1 VTTSTDDDVLDG
13 QGALVTGGGSGI
25 GLAVARRLKDDGALV
40 TICGRSKERLDAA
53 VEELGDDVR
62 TVVADVTVE
71 DDVVAAVAAAADAPL
86 GLRIAVANAGGSSQ
100 MGPLVATGLEE
111 FRATVDVNV
120 LGTFLTIKHAAPH
133 LVRNGGGSIV
143 AVSSIA
149 AAVSHPY
156 LGAYAVGKAGIDM
169 LVKVAADELGR
180 SKVRVNAV
188 RPGLV
193 DTELVAGIFAT
204 QDVLDSYLTQT
215 PLGRAGEPGEIAE
228 LIRFLAGPESAWIT
242 GQAIGIDGGHSLRRG
257 PDYTPFAEPVYGADA
272 LRGIPP
278 SPT

>member
-1 VTTSTDDDVLDG
+1 V
-13 QGALVTGGGSGI
+13 VTG
-25 GLAVARRLKDDGALV
+25 LDDF
-40 TICGRSKERLDAA
+40 K
-53 VEELGDDVR
+53 
-62 TVVADVTVE
+62 
-71 DDVVAAVAAAADAPL
+71 
-86 GLRIAVANAGGSSQ
+86 
-100 MGPLVATGLEE
+100 
-111 FRATVDVNV
+111 ATVDVNIV
-120 LGTFLTIKHAAPH
+120 GTFLTIKHAAPH

-169 LVKVAADELGR
+169 LVKIAADELGR
-180 SKVRVNAV
+180 SNVRVNAV

-193 DTELVAGIFAT
+193 ATE
-204 QDVLDSYLTQT
+204 DVLDSYLTQT
-215 PLGRAGEPGEIAE
+215 PLGRAGAPDEIAE

-257 PDYTPFAEPVYGADA
+257 PDYTPFAEPVYGAEA

-278 SPT
+278 SPS

>member
-1 VTTSTDDDVLDG
+1 MSSLEG

-25 GLAVARRLKDDGALV
+25 GLATARRLADDGAVV

-53 VEELGDDVR
+53 VEELGGAVGA
-62 TVVADVTVE
+62 VVADVTVE
-71 DDVVAAVAAAADAPL
+71 DDVVNAVAAAEDAAPF
-86 GLRIAVANAGGSSQ
+86 GLRMAVANAGGSSH
-100 MGPLVATGLEE
+100 MAPLVVSSLDD
-111 FRATVDVNV
+111 FKATVDVNIV
-120 LGTFLTIKHAAPH
+120 GTFLTIKHAAPH
-133 LVRNGGGSIV
+133 LVRNGGGGIV

-180 SKVRVNAV
+180 SNVRVNAV

-193 DTELVAGIFAT
+193 DTELVAGIVAT
-204 QDVLDSYLTQT
+204 QAVLDSYITQT
-215 PLGRAGEPGEIAE
+215 PLNRYGSPDEVAE

>member
-1 VTTSTDDDVLDG
+1 MNGVLDG

-25 GLAVARRLKDDGALV
+25 GLAAAKRLAADGAVV

-53 VEELGDDVR
+53 VEELGGATNVHAV
-62 TVVADVTVE
+62 TADVTVE
-71 DDVVAAVAAAADAPL
+71 EDVANAVAAAAAVAP
-86 GLRIAVANAGGSSQ
+86 LRIAVANAGGSSH
-100 MGPLVATGLEE
+100 MGPLVAAGLDE
-111 FRATVDVNV
+111 FRATVEVNV
-120 LGTFLTIKHAAPH
+120 VGTFLTIKHAAPH

-149 AAVSHPY
+149 AVVSHPY
-156 LGAYAVGKAGIDM
+156 LGAYSVGKAGIDM
-169 LVKVAADELGR
+169 LTKVAADELGR
-180 SKVRVNAV
+180 SNVRVNAV

-204 QDVLDSYLTQT
+204 PDVLNSYLTQT
-215 PLGRAGEPGEIAE
+215 PLGRAGDPDEIAE

-242 GQAIGIDGGHSLRRG
+242 GQAISIDGGHSLRRG

-278 SPT
+278 SPPT

>member
-1 VTTSTDDDVLDG
+1 MTGVLDG

-25 GLAVARRLKDDGALV
+25 GLAAAKRLAADGAVV

-53 VEELGDDVR
+53 VEELGNEVR
-62 TVVADVTVE
+62 AVAADVTVE
-71 DDVVAAVAAAADAPL
+71 DDVVAAVATAADAPG
-86 GLRIAVANAGGSSQ
+86 GLRIAVACAGGSSH
-100 MGPLVATGLEE
+100 MGPLVATGLDE
-111 FRATVDVNV
+111 FRTTVDVNV
-120 LGTFLTIKHAAPH
+120 IGTFLTIKHATPH
-133 LVRNGGGSIV
+133 IVRNGGGSIV

-149 AAVSHPY
+149 AAISHPY

-180 SKVRVNAV
+180 SDVRVNAV

-204 QDVLDSYLTQT
+204 PDVLDSYLTQT
-215 PLGRAGEPGEIAE
+215 PLGRAGEPQEVAE

-242 GQAIGIDGGHSLRRG
+242 GQAISIDGGHSLRRG
-257 PDYTPFAEPVYGADA
+257 PDYTPFAEPVYGAEA

-278 SPT
+278 APPA

>member
-1 VTTSTDDDVLDG
+1 MTDVLDG

-25 GLAVARRLKDDGALV
+25 GLATAKRLATDGAVV

-53 VEELGDDVR
+53 LEQLRGAGDVR
-62 TVVADVTVE
+62 TVTADVTRE
-71 DDVVAAVAAAADAPL
+71 DDVANAAGAAADAAPL
-86 GLRIAVANAGGSSQ
+86 GLSIAVACAGGSSH
-100 MGPLVATGLEE
+100 MGPLVATGIDE
-111 FRATVDVNV
+111 FRATVEVNV
-120 LGTFLTIKHAAPH
+120 VGTFLTIKHAAPH
-133 LVRNGGGSIV
+133 LVRHGGGSIV

-180 SKVRVNAV
+180 SSVRVNAV

-204 QDVLDSYLTQT
+204 PDVLDSYLTQT
-215 PLGRAGEPGEIAE
+215 PLGRAGQPDEIAE

-242 GQAIGIDGGHSLRRG
+242 GQAISIDGGHSLRRG

-278 SPT
+278 SA

>member
-1 VTTSTDDDVLDG
+1 VTGALDG
-13 QGALVTGGGSGI
+13 LGALVTGGGSGI
-25 GLAVARRLKDDGALV
+25 GLAAARRLKADGAVV

-53 VEELGDDVR
+53 VDEFGGDVR
-62 TVVADVTVE
+62 AVTADVTVE
-71 DDVVAAVAAAADAPL
+71 DDVAAAVEAAAADAP
-86 GLRIAVANAGGSSQ
+86 LRIAVANAGGSSH
-100 MGPLVATGLEE
+100 MAPLVVTGLDD
-111 FRATVDVNV
+111 FKATVDVNII
-120 LGTFLTIKHAAPH
+120 GTFLTIKHAAPH
-133 LVRNGGGSIV
+133 LVRSGGGSIV

-180 SKVRVNAV
+180 SNVRVNAV

-204 QDVLDSYLTQT
+204 PDVLDSYLTQT
-215 PLGRAGEPGEIAE
+215 PLGRAGAPDEIAD

-242 GQAIGIDGGHSLRRG
+242 GQAISIDGGHSLRRG

-278 SPT
+278 T

>member
-1 VTTSTDDDVLDG
+1 MGVLDG

-25 GLAVARRLKDDGALV
+25 GLAAARRLKADGAVV

-53 VEELGDDVR
+53 VEVLGDGVQ
-62 TVVADVTVE
+62 TVTADVMVE
-71 DDVVAAVAAAADAPL
+71 DDVAAAVDAAADAAPG
-86 GLRIAVANAGGSSQ
+86 GLKIAVANAGGSSQ
-100 MGPLVATGLEE
+100 MGPLVATGLDE
-111 FRATVDVNV
+111 FKATVDVNIV
-120 LGTFLTIKHAAPH
+120 GTFLTIKRAAPH

-149 AAVSHPY
+149 AALSHPY

-180 SKVRVNAV
+180 SNVRVNAV

-204 QDVLDSYLTQT
+204 PDVLDSYLTQT
-215 PLGRAGEPGEIAE
+215 PLGRAGQPDEIAE
-228 LIRFLAGPESAWIT
+228 LVRFLAGPESAWIT
-242 GQAIGIDGGHSLRRG
+242 GQAISIDGGHSLRRG
-257 PDYTPFAEPVYGADA
+257 PDIEHWARAVYGPDVVD
-272 LRGIPP
+272 GMHNP
-278 SPT
+278 

>member
-1 VTTSTDDDVLDG
+1 MSESTNDDVLDG

-25 GLAVARRLKDDGALV
+25 GLAVAHRLKADGAVV

-53 VEELGDDVR
+53 VEELGGDIR

-86 GLRIAVANAGGSSQ
+86 GLRMAVANAGGSSQ

-180 SKVRVNAV
+180 SNVRVNAV

-215 PLGRAGEPGEIAE
+215 PLGRAGEPEEIAE

-242 GQAIGIDGGHSLRRG
+242 GQAISIDGGHSLRRG

-278 SPT
+278 ST

>member
-1 VTTSTDDDVLDG
+1 VSDSLDG
-13 QGALVTGGGSGI
+13 YGALVTGGGSGI
-25 GLAVARRLKDDGALV
+25 GLAAAKRLKADGAVV
-40 TICGRSKERLDAA
+40 TICGRSQERLEAA
-53 VEELGDDVR
+53 IEELGTEVT

-71 DDVVAAVAAAADAPL
+71 ADVAQAVAAAADAAPL
-86 GLRIAVANAGGSSQ
+86 GLRIAVANAGGSSH
-100 MGPLVATGLEE
+100 MAPLVVTGLED
-111 FRATVDVNV
+111 FKATVDVNIV
-120 LGTFLTIKHAAPH
+120 GTFLTIKHAAPH

-169 LVKVAADELGR
+169 LTKVAADELGR
-180 SKVRVNAV
+180 SNVRVNAV

-204 QDVLDSYLTQT
+204 PDVLDSYLTQT
-215 PLGRAGEPGEIAE
+215 PLGRAGDPDEIAE

-242 GQAIGIDGGHSLRRG
+242 GQAISIDGGHSLRRG

-278 SPT
+278 T

>member
-1 VTTSTDDDVLDG
+1 VTDVLDG
-13 QGALVTGGGSGI
+13 YGALVTGGGSGI
-25 GLAVARRLKDDGALV
+25 GLAVAKRLKADGAMV
-40 TICGRSKERLDAA
+40 TICGRSKERLDTA
-53 VEELGDDVR
+53 VDELGGAVQ

-71 DDVVAAVAAAADAPL
+71 DDVANAVTVAADSAPL

-111 FRATVDVNV
+111 FRATVEVNV
-120 LGTFLTIKHAAPH
+120 VGTFLTIKHAAPH
-133 LVRNGGGSIV
+133 LVRHGGGSIV

-180 SKVRVNAV
+180 SNVRVNAI

-204 QDVLDSYLTQT
+204 EQVLNSYLTQT
-215 PLGRAGEPGEIAE
+215 PLGRAGQPAEIAE
-228 LIRFLAGPESAWIT
+228 LVRFLAGPESAWIT
-242 GQAIGIDGGHSLRRG
+242 GQAISIDGGHSLRRG

-278 SPT
+278 SPPA

>member
-1 VTTSTDDDVLDG
+1 MNALDG
-13 QGALVTGGGSGI
+13 FGALVTGGGSGI
-25 GLAVARRLKDDGALV
+25 GLAAAKRLAADGAVV

-53 VEELGDDVR
+53 LDELGGGVR
-62 TVVADVTVE
+62 TIVADVTVE
-71 DDVVAAVAAAADAPL
+71 DDVAAAVAAAADAPR

-100 MGPLVATGLEE
+100 MGPLVATGLAE
-111 FRATVDVNV
+111 FRDTVEVNV
-120 LGTFLTIKHAAPH
+120 VGTFLTIKHAAPH

-169 LVKVAADELGR
+169 LTKVAADELGR
-180 SKVRVNAV
+180 SNVRVNAV

-204 QDVLDSYLTQT
+204 PEVLDSYLTQT
-215 PLGRAGEPGEIAE
+215 PLGRAGDANEIAE

-242 GQAIGIDGGHSLRRG
+242 GQAISIDGGHSLRRG

-278 SPT
+278 PPPT

>member
-1 VTTSTDDDVLDG
+1 MTGVLDG
-13 QGALVTGGGSGI
+13 FGALVTGGGSGI
-25 GLAVARRLKDDGALV
+25 GLATAKRLAADGAVV
-40 TICGRSKERLDAA
+40 TICGRNKERLDAA
-53 VEELGDDVR
+53 VEQLSRVGDV
-62 TVVADVTVE
+62 TAVVADVTVE
-71 DDVVAAVAAAADAPL
+71 DDVVKAVATAADRAPQ
-86 GLRIAVANAGGSSQ
+86 GLHMAVANAGGSSH
-100 MGPLVATGLEE
+100 MGPLVVTGVEE
-111 FRATVDVNV
+111 FRATVEVNV
-120 LGTFLTIKHAAPH
+120 VGTFLTIKHAAPY

-180 SKVRVNAV
+180 SNVRVNAV

-193 DTELVAGIFAT
+193 DTELVAGILAT
-204 QDVLDSYLTQT
+204 PDVLDSYLTQT
-215 PLGRAGEPGEIAE
+215 PLGRAGDPDEIAE

-242 GQAIGIDGGHSLRRG
+242 GQAISIDGGHSLRRG

-278 SPT
+278 SPPA

>member
-1 VTTSTDDDVLDG
+1 VLDG
-13 QGALVTGGGSGI
+13 RGALVTGGGSGI
-25 GLAVARRLKDDGALV
+25 GLATAKRLAADGAVV

-53 VEELGDDVR
+53 VEELSGVGDV
-62 TVVADVTVE
+62 TAVVADVTVE
-71 DDVVAAVAAAADAPL
+71 DDVVKAVAAAADRAPQ
-86 GLRIAVANAGGSSQ
+86 GLQMAVANAGGSSH
-100 MGPLVATGLEE
+100 MGPLVVTGVEE
-111 FRATVDVNV
+111 FRDTVEVNV
-120 LGTFLTIKHAAPH
+120 VGTFLTIKHAAPY

-149 AAVSHPY
+149 AAISHPY

-180 SKVRVNAV
+180 SNVRVNAV

-193 DTELVAGIFAT
+193 DTELVAGIMAT
-204 QDVLDSYLTQT
+204 PDVLDSYLTQT
-215 PLGRAGEPGEIAE
+215 PLGRAGDPDEIAE

-242 GQAIGIDGGHSLRRG
+242 GQAISIDGGHSLRRG

-278 SPT
+278 SPPA

>member
-1 VTTSTDDDVLDG
+1 MSGVLDG

-25 GLAVARRLKDDGALV
+25 GLATARRLATDGAVV

-53 VEELGDDVR
+53 VEELGGDVHA
-62 TVVADVTVE
+62 VVADVTVE
-71 DDVVAAVAAAADAPL
+71 DDVAAAVEAAASAAPG
-86 GLRIAVANAGGSSQ
+86 GLKIAVANAGGSSH
-100 MGPLVATGLEE
+100 MGPLVATGLDE
-111 FRATVDVNV
+111 FKATVDVNIV
-120 LGTFLTIKHAAPH
+120 GMFLTVKHAAPH
-133 LVRNGGGSIV
+133 LVRNAGGSIV

-156 LGAYAVGKAGIDM
+156 LGAYGVGKAGIDM
-169 LVKVAADELGR
+169 LTKVAADELGR
-180 SKVRVNAV
+180 SNVRVNAV

-204 QDVLDSYLTQT
+204 AGVLDSYLTQT
-215 PLGRAGEPGEIAE
+215 PLGRAGSPEEVAE
-228 LIRFLAGPESAWIT
+228 LIRFLAGPESSWIT
-242 GQAIGIDGGHSLRRG
+242 GQSVSIDGGHSLRRG

>member
-1 VTTSTDDDVLDG
+1 
-13 QGALVTGGGSGI
+13 
-25 GLAVARRLKDDGALV
+25 
-40 TICGRSKERLDAA
+40 
-53 VEELGDDVR
+53 
-62 TVVADVTVE
+62 
-71 DDVVAAVAAAADAPL
+71 
-86 GLRIAVANAGGSSQ
+86 

-111 FRATVDVNV
+111 FRATVEVNV
-120 LGTFLTIKHAAPH
+120 VGTFLTIKHAAPH
-133 LVRNGGGSIV
+133 LVRHGGGSIV

-180 SKVRVNAV
+180 SNVRVNAI

-204 QDVLDSYLTQT
+204 EQVLNSYLTQT
-215 PLGRAGEPGEIAE
+215 PLGRAGQPTEIAE
-228 LIRFLAGPESAWIT
+228 LVRFLAGPESAWIT
-242 GQAIGIDGGHSLRRG
+242 GQAISIDGGHSLRRG
-257 PDYTPFAEPVYGADA
+257 PDYTPFAEPVYGAEA

-278 SPT
+278 T

>member
-1 VTTSTDDDVLDG
+1 VSDVLDG
-13 QGALVTGGGSGI
+13 YGALVTGGGSGI
-25 GLAVARRLKDDGALV
+25 GLAVAKRLKADGATV

-53 VEELGDDVR
+53 VDELGGAVR

-71 DDVVAAVAAAADAPL
+71 DDVVNAVDAAADSAPL

-133 LVRNGGGSIV
+133 LVRHGGGSIV

-180 SKVRVNAV
+180 SNVRVNAV

-204 QDVLDSYLTQT
+204 QEVLDSYLTQT
-215 PLGRAGEPGEIAE
+215 PLGRAGQPEEIAE
-228 LIRFLAGPESAWIT
+228 LVRFLAGPESAWVT
-242 GQAIGIDGGHSLRRG
+242 GQAISIDGGHSLRRG

-278 SPT
+278 T

>member
-1 VTTSTDDDVLDG
+1 MTGVLDG
-13 QGALVTGGGSGI
+13 RGALVTGGGSGI
-25 GLAVARRLKDDGALV
+25 GLATAKRLVADGAVV

-53 VEELGDDVR
+53 VEELSGAGDV
-62 TVVADVTVE
+62 TAVVADVTVE
-71 DDVVAAVAAAADAPL
+71 DDIANAVATAADRAPHGL
-86 GLRIAVANAGGSSQ
+86 GMAVANAGGSSH
-100 MGPLVATGLEE
+100 MGPLVVTGLDE
-111 FRATVDVNV
+111 FRATVEVNV
-120 LGTFLTIKHAAPH
+120 VGTFLTIKHTAPY

-180 SKVRVNAV
+180 SNVRVNAV

-204 QDVLDSYLTQT
+204 EEVLDSYLTQT
-215 PLGRAGEPGEIAE
+215 PLGRAGQPEEIAE
-228 LIRFLAGPESAWIT
+228 LVRFLAGPESAWVT
-242 GQAIGIDGGHSLRRG
+242 GQAISIDGGHSLRRG

-278 SPT
+278 T

>member
-1 VTTSTDDDVLDG
+1 MSELPLDG

-25 GLAVARRLKDDGALV
+25 GLAAAKRLAADGAVV

-53 VEELGDDVR
+53 IEELGGAANAHAV
-62 TVVADVTVE
+62 TADVTVE
-71 DDVVAAVAAAADAPL
+71 EDVANAVAAAAAAAP
-86 GLRIAVANAGGSSQ
+86 LRIAVANAGGSSH
-100 MGPLVATGLEE
+100 MGPLVATGLDE
-111 FRATVDVNV
+111 FRATVEVNIV
-120 LGTFLTIKHAAPH
+120 GTFLTIKHAAPE

-169 LVKVAADELGR
+169 LAKVAADELGR
-180 SKVRVNAV
+180 SNVRVNAV

-204 QDVLDSYLTQT
+204 PEVLDSYLTQT
-215 PLGRAGEPGEIAE
+215 PLGRAGNPDEIAE

-242 GQAIGIDGGHSLRRG
+242 GQAVGIDGGHSLRRG
-257 PDYTPFAEPVYGADA
+257 PDYTPFVEPAYGPDA

-278 SPT
+278 PTG

>member
-1 VTTSTDDDVLDG
+1 VSTPALDG
-13 QGALVTGGGSGI
+13 YGVLVTGGGSGI
-25 GLAVARRLKDDGALV
+25 GLAVAKRLAADGATV

-53 VEELGDDVR
+53 AQELGDGAR

-71 DDVVAAVAAAADAPL
+71 DDVAAAVAAAADGAP
-86 GLRIAVANAGGSSQ
+86 LRIAVANAGGSSQ
-100 MGPLVATGLEE
+100 MGPLVTTGLDE
-111 FRATVDVNV
+111 FRATVEVNV
-120 LGTFLTIKHAAPH
+120 VGTFLTIKHAAPH

-143 AVSSIA
+143 ALSSIA

-156 LGAYAVGKAGIDM
+156 LGAYGVGKAGIDM

-204 QDVLDSYLTQT
+204 EEVLDSYLTQT
-215 PLGRAGEPGEIAE
+215 PLGRAGQPDEIAE
-228 LIRFLAGPESAWIT
+228 LVRFLAGPESAWIT
-242 GQAIGIDGGHSLRRG
+242 GQAISIDGGHSLRRG
-257 PDYTPFAEPVYGADA
+257 PDYTPFAEPVYGAEA

-278 SPT
+278 SPPS

>member
-1 VTTSTDDDVLDG
+1 MKPLEG

-25 GLAVARRLKDDGALV
+25 GLASARRLMADGAVV
-40 TICGRSKERLDAA
+40 TICGRNKERLDAA
-53 VEELGDDVR
+53 VAELGDGV
-62 TVVADVTVE
+62 TAVVADVTVE
-71 DDVVAAVAAAADAPL
+71 EDVANAVATAADAAPQ
-86 GLRIAVANAGGSSQ
+86 GLRMAVANAGGSSH
-100 MGPLVATGLEE
+100 MAPLVVSTLED
-111 FRATVDVNV
+111 FKATVDVNIV
-120 LGTFLTIKHAAPH
+120 GTFLTIKHAAPH
-133 LVRNGGGSIV
+133 LARNGGGGIV
-143 AVSSIA
+143 ALSSIA

-156 LGAYAVGKAGIDM
+156 LGAYGVGKAGIDM

-180 SKVRVNAV
+180 SNVRVNAV

-193 DTELVAGIFAT
+193 DTELVAGIFAPD
-204 QDVLDSYLTQT
+204 DVLDSYLTQT
-215 PLGRAGEPGEIAE
+215 PLGRSGKPDEVAE

-242 GQAIGIDGGHSLRRG
+242 GQSISIDGGHSLRRG

>member
-1 VTTSTDDDVLDG
+1 MSGALDG
-13 QGALVTGGGSGI
+13 IGALVTGGGSGI
-25 GLAVARRLKDDGALV
+25 GLATARRLAADGAVV

-53 VEELGDDVR
+53 VHELGGPDSGVR
-62 TVVADVTVE
+62 SVMADVTVE
-71 DDVVAAVAAAADAPL
+71 DDVAAAVEAASDAPG
-86 GLRIAVANAGGSSQ
+86 GLRIAVANAGGSSH
-100 MGPLVATGLEE
+100 MGPLVSTGLAE
-111 FRATVDVNV
+111 FKGTVDVNIV
-120 LGTFLTIKHAAPH
+120 GTFLTIKHAAPQ
-133 LVRNGGGSIV
+133 LVRNGGGGIV
-143 AVSSIA
+143 ALSSIA

-156 LGAYAVGKAGIDM
+156 LGAYGVGKAGIDM

-180 SKVRVNAV
+180 SNVRVNAV

-204 QDVLDSYLTQT
+204 EEVLDSYLTQT
-215 PLGRAGEPGEIAE
+215 PLARAGQPEEIAE

-242 GQAIGIDGGHSLRRG
+242 GQAISIDGGHSLRRG

-278 SPT
+278 SG

>member
-1 VTTSTDDDVLDG
+1 MSAQPLNG
-13 QGALVTGGGSGI
+13 FGALVTGGGSGI
-25 GLAVARRLKDDGALV
+25 GLAVAKRLAADGAVV

-53 VEELGDDVR
+53 LEELGDMV
-62 TVVADVTVE
+62 TAVVADVTVE
-71 DDVVAAVAAAADAPL
+71 DDVASAVAAAADAAPQ

-100 MGPLVATGLEE
+100 MGPLVATGLDE
-111 FRATVDVNV
+111 FRDTVEVNV
-120 LGTFLTIKHAAPH
+120 IGTFLTIKHAAPH

-156 LGAYAVGKAGIDM
+156 LGAYSVGKAGIDM
-169 LVKVAADELGR
+169 LTKVAADELGR
-180 SKVRVNAV
+180 SNVRVNAV

-204 QDVLDSYLTQT
+204 PDVLDSYLTQT
-215 PLGRAGEPGEIAE
+215 PLGRAGDPDEIAE

-242 GQAIGIDGGHSLRRG
+242 GQAISIDGGHSLRRG

-278 SPT
+278 T

>member
-1 VTTSTDDDVLDG
+1 MTDVLDG

-25 GLAVARRLKDDGALV
+25 GLATAKRLAADGAVV

-53 VEELGDDVR
+53 LEQLHGAGDVR
-62 TVVADVTVE
+62 AVTADVTDE
-71 DDVVAAVAAAADAPL
+71 DAVADAVGAAADAAPL
-86 GLRIAVANAGGSSQ
+86 GLGIAVACAGGSSH
-100 MGPLVATGLEE
+100 MGPLVATGIDE
-111 FRATVDVNV
+111 FRATVEVNV
-120 LGTFLTIKHAAPH
+120 VGTFLTIKHAAPH
-133 LVRNGGGSIV
+133 LVRHGGGSIV

-180 SKVRVNAV
+180 SNVRVNAV

-204 QDVLDSYLTQT
+204 PDVLDSYLTQT
-215 PLGRAGEPGEIAE
+215 PLGRAGQPDEIAE
-228 LIRFLAGPESAWIT
+228 LIRFLAGPESAWVT
-242 GQAIGIDGGHSLRRG
+242 GQAISIDGGHSLRRG

-278 SPT
+278 SG

>member
-1 VTTSTDDDVLDG
+1 MNGVLDG

-25 GLAVARRLKDDGALV
+25 GLAAAKRLAADGALV

-53 VEELGDDVR
+53 VEELGGGTNVHAV
-62 TVVADVTVE
+62 TADVTVE
-71 DDVVAAVAAAADAPL
+71 DDVANAVAAAAAVAP
-86 GLRIAVANAGGSSQ
+86 LRIAVANAGGSSQ
-100 MGPLVATGLEE
+100 MGPLVAAGLDE
-111 FRATVDVNV
+111 FRATVEINV
-120 LGTFLTIKHAAPH
+120 VGTFLTIKHAAPE

-169 LVKVAADELGR
+169 LAKVAADELGR
-180 SKVRVNAV
+180 SNVRVNAV

-204 QDVLDSYLTQT
+204 EEVLDSYLTQT
-215 PLGRAGEPGEIAE
+215 PLGRAGQPDEIAE
-228 LIRFLAGPESAWIT
+228 LVRFLAGPESAWIT
-242 GQAIGIDGGHSLRRG
+242 GQAISIDGGHSLRRG

-278 SPT
+278 T

>member
-1 VTTSTDDDVLDG
+1 MSDTLDG
-13 QGALVTGGGSGI
+13 FGALVTGGGSGI
-25 GLAVARRLKDDGALV
+25 GLAAAKRLRSDGAVV
-40 TICGRSKERLDAA
+40 TICGRSRERLDAA
-53 VEELGDDVR
+53 IEEVGGGV
-62 TVVADVTVE
+62 TAVVADVTVE
-71 DDVVAAVAAAADAPL
+71 DDVAKAVATAAEKAPL

-100 MGPLVATGLEE
+100 MGPLVATRLDE
-111 FRATVDVNV
+111 FRNTVEVNV
-120 LGTFLTIKHAAPH
+120 VGTFLTIKHTAPH

-169 LVKVAADELGR
+169 LTKVAADELGR
-180 SKVRVNAV
+180 SNVRVNAV

-204 QDVLDSYLTQT
+204 PDVLDSYLTQT
-215 PLGRAGEPGEIAE
+215 PLGRAGDPDEIAE

-242 GQAIGIDGGHSLRRG
+242 GQAISIDGGHSLRRG

-278 SPT
+278 T

>member
-1 VTTSTDDDVLDG
+1 MTGVLDG
-13 QGALVTGGGSGI
+13 RGALVTGGGSGI
-25 GLAVARRLKDDGALV
+25 GLATAKRLAADGAVV

-53 VEELGDDVR
+53 VEELSAVGDVAA
-62 TVVADVTVE
+62 VVADVTVE
-71 DDVVAAVAAAADAPL
+71 DDVANAVATAADRAPQ
-86 GLRIAVANAGGSSQ
+86 GLHMAVANAGGSSH
-100 MGPLVATGLEE
+100 MGPLVVTGVDE
-111 FRATVDVNV
+111 FRATVEVNV
-120 LGTFLTIKHAAPH
+120 VGTFLTIKHAAPY

-180 SKVRVNAV
+180 SNVRVNAV

-193 DTELVAGIFAT
+193 DTELVAGIMAT
-204 QDVLDSYLTQT
+204 PDVLDSYLTQT
-215 PLGRAGEPGEIAE
+215 PLGRAGDPDEVAE

-242 GQAIGIDGGHSLRRG
+242 GQAISIDGGHSLRRG

-278 SPT
+278 SPPA

>member
-1 VTTSTDDDVLDG
+1 MSTPIDG
-13 QGALVTGGGSGI
+13 FGALVTGGGSGI
-25 GLAVARRLKDDGALV
+25 GLAAAKRLKADGAVV

-53 VEELGDDVR
+53 VEELGGDVR

-71 DDVVAAVAAAADAPL
+71 DDVASAVAAAAEHAP
-86 GLRIAVANAGGSSQ
+86 LRIAVANAGGSSH
-100 MGPLVATGLEE
+100 MAPLVVTGLED
-111 FRATVDVNV
+111 FRSTVEVNV
-120 LGTFLTIKHAAPH
+120 IGTFLTIKHAAPH

-180 SKVRVNAV
+180 SNVRVNAV

-215 PLGRAGEPGEIAE
+215 PLGRAGEPEEIAE
-228 LIRFLAGPESAWIT
+228 LVRFLAGPESAWIT
-242 GQAIGIDGGHSLRRG
+242 GQAISIDGGHSLRRG

-272 LRGIPP
+272 LRGLPP
-278 SPT
+278 SD